1 MPDQP
6 NDSHTIFMPIVQGG
20 THKPLQQ
27 PAIYIDLRRCIGCN
41 ACSLACK
48 QENNVSIGERWNE
61 VYGIESLS
69 SLTLDI
75 RVMPMYC
82 QHCNNAPCKQ
92 KCDSLGYHAIIQR
105 PDGIVYID
113 PAKCVGCQQCL
124 SSVNIRRYTSTRR
137 PVKWKSATFACTGS
151 IRAWRPRV
159 SSHVWLSRVSL
170 ASSLTYRRSI
180 LMPSEWVTAAG
191 CSMVIWAKIRARP
204 PIGRLAATP
213 IPFRATTEA
222 L

>member
-69 SLTLDI
+69 SPTLDI

-124 SSVNIRRYTSTRR
+124 SSVNIRRYTSARR
-137 PVKWKSATFACTGS
+137 PVKWKSHLCMHRIDQGLAPACVITCLAITREFGEFTDLQALHPDAK
-151 IRAWRPRV
+151 RMGDRVRMLYGHLGEDPRTTTDRPT
-159 SSHVWLSRVSL
+159 SS
-170 ASSLTYRRSI
+170 Y
-180 LMPSEWVTAAG
+180 PN
-191 CSMVIWAKIRARP
+191 
-204 PIGRLAATP
+204 P
-213 IPFRATTEA
+213 IPCHD
-222 L
+222 